1 MRKWI
6 VGFLFF
12 CAWIVSA
19 EEVLNFPALI
29 DFGREDCF
37 ACAEV
42 APILEELKSE
52 YEGRLRVEY
61 VEVAGEENRAT
72 AARFDVCMLPTQLF
86 VDRDG
91 KVVFRHE
98 GFYSKKEMLAAFSDR
113 DVSLV
118 DSDVP
123 ETVLSQAELL
133 AKVVRKPVEPAKTDE
148 AQDEI
153 SLDGVVVYYL
163 TAACRSGCSGDL
175 EDACYVAVEE
185 KFGEG
190 AFVWENICIE
200 EPESVHFLEDYTL
213 DEYLDF
219 TRGVCVVSLFKE
231 GALVKFVA
239 LEDLVWFKDDVEMLD
254 EYVRTELESF

>member
-6 VGFLFF
+6 VGLLLLG
-12 CAWIVSA
+12 AWIVSA

-37 ACAEV
+37 ACVEV
-42 APILEELKSE
+42 APILEALKSE

-61 VEVAGEENRAT
+61 IEVAGEENKAA
-72 AARFDVCMLPTQLF
+72 AARFGVRVLPTQLF
-86 VDRDG
+86 VDREEQ
-91 KVVFRHE
+91 VVFRHE
-98 GFYSKKEMLAAFSDR
+98 GFYSKEEMLAAFSDR
-113 DVSLV
+113 DVMLV
-118 DSDVP
+118 HADLP
-123 ETVLSQAELL
+123 KQVLSQADLL
-133 AKVVRKPVEPAKTDE
+133 ARISLECAEPAKTDE

-163 TAACRSGCSGDL
+163 TAACRSGCSGGL

-185 KFGEG
+185 RFGEG
-190 AFVWENICIE
+190 SFVWENICIE
-200 EPESVHFLEDYTL
+200 EPESVHFLDDYAL

-219 TRGVCVVSLFKE
+219 TRGVCVVTLFKE

-239 LEDLVWFKDDVEMLD
+239 LEDLVWFKDDPEMLD
-254 EYVRTELESF
+254 EYIQAELKSF